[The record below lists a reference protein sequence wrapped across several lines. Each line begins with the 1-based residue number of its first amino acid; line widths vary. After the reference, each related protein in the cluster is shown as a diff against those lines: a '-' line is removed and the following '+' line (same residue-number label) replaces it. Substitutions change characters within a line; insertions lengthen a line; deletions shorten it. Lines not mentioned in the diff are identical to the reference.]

1 MIPLMSKKSVTDHL
15 AAVPLFNACSKKELG
30 IIAKASTEMSFP
42 DGTELMKQDQSARE
56 AFVLTEGTVV
66 VKRNNRKV
74 AELGPGA
81 FLGEMGLLDKGP
93 RTATVIAQGPV
104 EALVLGP
111 REFAG
116 LLDEVPSISH
126 KLLKALAARIR
137 DLDTKVYG

>member
-1 MIPLMSKKSVTDHL
+1 MPKTSVTDHL
-15 AAVPLFNACSKKELG
+15 ASVPLFNACSKKELAV
-30 IIAKASTEMSFP
+30 IAKAGTEISFP

-66 VKRNNRKV
+66 VKRNGRKV

-81 FLGEMGLLDKGP
+81 ILGELGLLDKGP
-93 RTATVIAQGPV
+93 RTATVTTQGPV
-104 EALVLGP
+104 EALVLGA

-126 KLLKALAARIR
+126 KLLKAMAARIR
-137 DLDTKVYG
+137 ELDTKAFG

>member
-1 MIPLMSKKSVTDHL
+1 MSKKSVTDHL

>member
-1 MIPLMSKKSVTDHL
+1 MPKTSVTDHL
-15 AAVPLFNACSKKELG
+15 ASVPLFNACSKKELAV
-30 IIAKASTEMSFP
+30 IAKAGTEISFP

-66 VKRNNRKV
+66 VKRNGRKV

-81 FLGEMGLLDKGP
+81 ILGELGLLDKGP
-93 RTATVIAQGPV
+93 RTATVTTQGPV
-104 EALVLGP
+104 EALVLGA

-126 KLLKALAARIR
+126 KLLKAMATRIR
-137 DLDTKVYG
+137 ELDTKAFG

>member
-1 MIPLMSKKSVTDHL
+1 MPKTNVTDHL
-15 AAVPLFNACSKKELG
+15 ATVPLFTACSKKELG
-30 IIAKASTEMSFP
+30 VIAKAGTEMSFP
-42 DGTELMKQDQSARE
+42 DGTELMKQEQSARE
-56 AFVLTEGTVV
+56 AFVITEGTVI
-66 VKRNNRKV
+66 VKRNGRKV

-81 FLGEMGLLDKGP
+81 ILGEMGLLDKGP
-93 RTATVIAQGPV
+93 RTATVTTQGPV

-111 REFAG
+111 REFSG

>member
-1 MIPLMSKKSVTDHL
+1 MPKSKTSVTDHL
-15 AAVPLFNACSKKELG
+15 SNVPLFNACSRKELG
-30 IIAKASTEMSFP
+30 VIAKAGTEMSFP

-66 VKRNNRKV
+66 VKRNGRKV

-81 FLGEMGLLDKGP
+81 FLGELGLLDKGP
-93 RTATVIAQGPV
+93 RTATVVAQGPV

-116 LLDEVPSISH
+116 LLDQVPSISH

-137 DLDTKVYG
+137 ELDTKAYG

>member
-1 MIPLMSKKSVTDHL
+1 MSKTSVTDHL
-15 AAVPLFNACSKKELG
+15 AKVPLFTACSKKELG
-30 IIAKASTEMSFP
+30 MIAKATTELSFQ
-42 DGTELMKQDQSARE
+42 DGAELMKQDQSARE

-66 VKRNNRKV
+66 VKRNGRKV

-81 FLGEMGLLDKGP
+81 FLGELGLLDKGP

-137 DLDTKVYG
+137 ELDAKAYG

>member
-1 MIPLMSKKSVTDHL
+1 MPKTSVTDHL
-15 AAVPLFNACSKKELG
+15 ATVPLFTACSKKELG
-30 IIAKASTEMSFP
+30 VIAKAGTEMSFP
-42 DGTELMKQDQSARE
+42 DGTELMKQEQSARE
-56 AFVLTEGTVV
+56 AFVITEGTVI
-66 VKRNNRKV
+66 VKRNGRKV

-81 FLGEMGLLDKGP
+81 ILGEMGLLDKGP
-93 RTATVIAQGPV
+93 RTATVTTQGPV

-111 REFAG
+111 REFSG

>member
-1 MIPLMSKKSVTDHL
+1 MSKTSVTDHL

-30 IIAKASTEMSFP
+30 RIAKATTEMSFP
-42 DGTELMKQDQSARE
+42 DGTVLMNQDDTARE
-56 AFVLTEGTVV
+56 AFILTEGTAL

-81 FLGEMGLLDKGP
+81 FLGELGLLDRGP
-93 RTATVIAQGPV
+93 RTATVVAQGPV

-116 LLDEVPSISH
+116 LLDEVPTLSH
-126 KLLKALAARIR
+126 KLLRALAARIR
-137 DLDTKVYG
+137 ELDTKAYG

>member
-1 MIPLMSKKSVTDHL
+1 MSKKNASDHL
-15 AAVPLFNACSKKELG
+15 SQVPLFTACSKKELG
-30 IIAKASTEMSFP
+30 MIAKATTELSFP

-66 VKRNNRKV
+66 VKRNGRKV

-81 FLGEMGLLDKGP
+81 FLGELGLLDKGP

-111 REFAG
+111 GEFAG

-137 DLDTKVYG
+137 ELDAKAYG

>member
-1 MIPLMSKKSVTDHL
+1 MIPFMPKKSATDHL

-30 IIAKASTEMSFP
+30 VIAKASTEMSFP
-42 DGTELMKQDQSARE
+42 DGTELMKQDQAARE

-66 VKRNNRKV
+66 VKRNNRKI

-137 DLDTKVYG
+137 ELDTKAFG

>member
-1 MIPLMSKKSVTDHL
+1 MPKTSVTDHL
-15 AAVPLFNACSKKELG
+15 ATVPLFTACSKKELG
-30 IIAKASTEMSFP
+30 VIAKAGTEMSFP

-56 AFVLTEGTVV
+56 AFVITEGTVV
-66 VKRNNRKV
+66 VKRNGRKV

-81 FLGEMGLLDKGP
+81 ILGEMGLLDKGP
-93 RTATVIAQGPV
+93 RTATVTTQGPV

-111 REFAG
+111 REFSG